1 MSYILPIPT
10 MDFISIRE
18 FRTQPGKIWEKLVT
32 EHQLV
37 VTRNGKPFAILTE
50 TSPADLEADLQRLRR
65 SRFGRALA
73 DIRTEARMKG
83 LDKLSLGQINDIIR
97 DAREERRDEGRS

>member
-1 MSYILPIPT
+1 MSYILPILT

-18 FRTQPGKIWEKLVT
+18 FRTQPGKIWKKLVKA
-32 EHQLV
+32 HQLV

-73 DIRTEARMKG
+73 DIRAEARMKG
-83 LDKLSLGQINDIIR
+83 LDKLSLDQINDIIR

>member
-1 MSYILPIPT
+1 
-10 MDFISIRE
+10 MDYISIRE
-18 FRTQPGKIWEKLVT
+18 FRTQSGKIWKKLVR

-50 TSPADLEADLQRLRR
+50 TSPADLEADLQNLRR

-73 DIRTEARMKG
+73 GIRTEARKKG
-83 LDKLSLGQINDIIR
+83 LDKLSLNQVNDIIR
-97 DAREERRDEGRS
+97 KAREARRDEGGS

>member
-1 MSYILPIPT
+1 
-10 MDFISIRE
+10 MDYISIHE
-18 FRTQPGKIWEKLVT
+18 FRTQPGKIWEKLVR

-50 TSPADLEADLQRLRR
+50 TSPADLEADLQSLRR

-73 DIRTEARMKG
+73 DIRTEARKKG
-83 LDKLSLGQINDIIR
+83 LDKLSLNQVNDIIR
-97 DAREERRDEGRS
+97 SD